1 MMNTKYALSC
11 CIAVSLLVSAACGGE
26 EELATA
32 VPTEEPTA
40 EPAATAPAPSTAS
53 SDMLAHEFAGDTA
66 LLSLDDAGLARNPI
80 MVVTDEGF
88 TWGALVTE
96 QGEAAWVVDGE
107 PTSLG
112 GGEISDFAVSA
123 DLSRYAY
130 VSNDTVVVD
139 GQQVDQGQTSCCP
152 TFNEDGS
159 RSGYIADDSF
169 VVLDGVPQ
177 DAQDGTVAQLVL
189 SPDGSRYAY
198 VVGGNTVVLDGETQ
212 TSYDRVAALTFS
224 PDGSRFAYAAND
236 DLLVVDGVE
245 TEIGEN
251 TAELLTFSSDGS
263 KLAYVRG
270 DSSLGRVV
278 LDDKELQR
286 HPFGCGPSLRPWTC
300 FTFTSDGSSLAYT
313 TPLLTSGGGGTGGTQ
328 ALQFRVV
335 LDGERESNSL
345 GCCLVVSPKDAH
357 MAYVTSGFRVVAD
370 GRTIE
375 SASASLTTEDLVFSY
390 EMRVDVPGGLIAAD
404 LAFSVDVRASDFSYT
419 RPIRTSPSPRSFW
432 RLWTSRSGPPGL
444 GQPVA
449 RCAIGVGLW
458 MAPEHVCHRMM

>member
-1 MMNTKYALSC
+1 MTTKYVLSC
-11 CIAVSLLVSAACGGE
+11 CIAVSLLLAAACGGE
-26 EELATA
+26 EEAPATA
-32 VPTEEPTA
+32 VPQDEPTA
-40 EPAATAPAPSTAS
+40 ASAATEPDPSAAAS
-53 SDMLAHEFAGDTA
+53 EILAHEFAPGTV
-66 LLSLDDAGLARNPI
+66 LLDLGETGLVRNPI
-80 MVVTDEGF
+80 MVVTNEGF
-88 TWGALVTE
+88 TWGALVSG

-107 PTSLG
+107 VTPLG
-112 GGEISDFAVSA
+112 GGEVSGFAVSG

-130 VSNDTVVVD
+130 ASNDVVVVD

-152 TFNEDGS
+152 TFSEDGS
-159 RSGYIADDSF
+159 RSGYIADGSF

-177 DAQDGTVAQLVL
+177 DAQDGAVSQLVL

-198 VVGGNTVVLDGETQ
+198 VVGGNTVVLDGEKQ
-212 TSYDRVAALTFS
+212 TRYDRVAALTFS

-236 DLLVVDGVE
+236 DLLVVDGEE

-251 TAELLTFSSDGS
+251 TAGLVAFSSDGS
-263 KLAYVRG
+263 KLAYVKG

-278 LDDKELQR
+278 QDDKELQR
-286 HPFGCGPSLRPWTC
+286 HPFGCGPCLRPWTC

-335 LDGERESNSL
+335 LDGVRESNSL

-357 MAYVTSGFRVVAD
+357 MAYVTSGFRVVVD

-375 SASASLTTEDLVFSY
+375 SAAASLTTEDLVFSY

-404 LAFSVDVRASDFSYT
+404 LVFSVDGKS
-419 RPIRTSPSPRSFW
+419 
-432 RLWTSRSGPPGL
+432 L
-444 GQPVA
+444 GFLLYETDPNQ
-449 RCAIGVGLW
+449 AITKVFLETLDV
-458 MAPEHVCHRMM
+458 P